1 MLDAT
6 REIQTHPLGEGRS
19 AIDELVGE
27 VAEALERGDPA
38 AAAELVR
45 ALHAADQADL
55 IQLLRPEDRA
65 ALIAAIGDRL
75 NPEVLSYLD
84 ETVRAEAIEQLGP
97 VKAGAA
103 IARLNVDD
111 AVSVLSGLD
120 ADEQL
125 ALLRALPELEREAVE
140 QGLAY
145 PEDSAARLM
154 QGAVVAIPE
163 YWTVGQMI
171 DFLRASPSLPDDFYD
186 LFLVDP
192 RYRPVGSIPLSRV
205 LRSRREVALRDLRV
219 ADLHPIPLTLDREEV
234 GFVFRQDGLVSAPV
248 VSPEGR
254 LLGVITVDDVVEV
267 IHEEAEED
275 ALRLGGVTELDVFDP
290 PVRTSLRRFPW
301 LLINLGT
308 AVVASLVIA
317 HFEGAIDQI
326 VALAVLMPIVASMGG
341 NAGTQTV
348 TVVVRALAVHEITPA
363 NALRILGKEA
373 VVGGLN
379 GLAFLLLGFLLA
391 VIWFGDLTLG
401 VLFGLAILA
410 TLVGATLAGV
420 AIPLLFVRLGF
431 DPAVTSGV
439 CLTTVTDVVGFFT
452 FLGLAAWYLT

>member
-6 REIQTHPLGEGRS
+6 QGIQTHRLGEDRA
-19 AIDELVGE
+19 AIDELVSE
-27 VAEALERGDPA
+27 VAETLERGDPA

-97 VKAGAA
+97 VRAGAA
-103 IARLNVDD
+103 IAQLDVDD
-111 AVSVLSGLD
+111 AVGVLSGLD

-234 GFVFRQDGLVSAPV
+234 GFVFRQYGLVSAPV
-248 VSPEGR
+248 VGPEGR

>member
-6 REIQTHPLGEGRS
+6 QGIQTHRLEEGRA

-97 VKAGAA
+97 VRAGAA
-103 IARLNVDD
+103 IAQLDVDD
-111 AVSVLSGLD
+111 AVGVLSGLD

-154 QGAVVAIPE
+154 QRAVVAIPE

-234 GFVFRQDGLVSAPV
+234 GFVFRQYGLVSAPV
-248 VSPEGR
+248 VGPEGR